1 MSRSSIKSNK
11 TVTEFP
17 KFSLSNISETISSA
31 FNNPIQETKTEPS
44 NSRRS
49 KILSSLKT
57 HKSGKDF
64 FLTEAQINEIDIQN
78 QDQSPDPAPD
88 PLTYEQMIQEV
99 DNISSGLKNREDDLA
114 ELRRRIKKCQI
125 GIEAREVHYQG
136 LHKSANEIDSQNS
149 ALMQKFKSMSN
160 LPKYPGRK

>member
-1 MSRSSIKSNK
+1 MSRTSIKTNK
-11 TVTEFP
+11 TVTEFR
-17 KFSLSNISETISSA
+17 KFSLNNISETISSA

-49 KILSSLKT
+49 KILSSLKARN
-57 HKSGKDF
+57 SEKDF
-64 FLTEAQINEIDIQN
+64 FLTEAQINEIDIQ
-78 QDQSPDPAPD
+78 DQTPDPD
-88 PLTYEQMIQEV
+88 PLSYEQMIQEIE
-99 DNISSGLKNREDDLA
+99 DISSGFKNREDDLA

-136 LHKSANEIDSQNS
+136 LHKSANEIDSQS
-149 ALMQKFKSMSN
+149 TALMQKFKSMSS